1 MRKIEKN
8 IGLGQRIKSIR
19 LRLGKNQ
26 SEFGEMFDPPAPKGA
41 VSRWEHGGGPNKRR
55 LKKIAE
61 LGGVSVEYLINGSQL
76 SITDTRK
83 LLDKAE
89 DNTKLSDSELQK
101 LRESQLDFQANT
113 NRIAENSSREIRQS
127 INHQRKLISENP
139 LSILSGYGLSDF
151 LVTFNLVRLHGS
163 KEQQEIFMVLLN
175 MFRQIATG
183 YIEYDKSDLLPNID
197 KLLSSFPVKKD

>member
-197 KLLSSFPVKKD
+197 KLLSSFTVKKD